1 MEFDEYEVRE
11 HVFDLVGRLAD
22 YTNCI
27 VVSRMRPMKP
37 ARKSRER
44 VEKPLTVRPALSR
57 AAVQFV
63 EKHPNEVTGIVASAL
78 EAAAL
83 EAGLVQPKERVLPE
97 ALRRLVVSR
106 ASDSGEGRVLSI
118 SEAAELLEVTR
129 VTVYAWIESKRLLAW
144 RATRRGVLI
153 PAEQI
158 VGAGEVMPGIRQVL
172 AVIPDAEAAW
182 DFLDEESAFV
192 EAEKSVRPIEALRQ
206 GKVDAVVAAA
216 HSFLEAFS

>member
-1 MEFDEYEVRE
+1 
-11 HVFDLVGRLAD
+11 
-22 YTNCI
+22 
-27 VVSRMRPMKP
+27 MKQASKP
-37 ARKSRER
+37 KER
-44 VEKPLTVRPALSR
+44 IEKPLTVRPELSR

-63 EKHPNEVTGIVASAL
+63 DKHPNEVTGIVASAL

-83 EAGLVQPKERVLPE
+83 EAGLVVAKDRVLPE
-97 ALRRLVVSR
+97 ALRRLVVPRS
-106 ASDSGEGRVLSI
+106 SDSNEGRVLSI
-118 SEAAELLEVTR
+118 SEAAEALEVTR

-158 VGAGEVMPGIRQVL
+158 LGAGKVVPGIARVL

-182 DFLDEESAFV
+182 DFLSEESVFV
-192 EAEKSVRPIEALRQ
+192 DRENSVRPIEALRE

-216 HSFLEAFS
+216 DSFLEAFT

>member
-1 MEFDEYEVRE
+1 
-11 HVFDLVGRLAD
+11 
-22 YTNCI
+22 
-27 VVSRMRPMKP
+27 MKQASKP
-37 ARKSRER
+37 KER

-63 EKHPNEVTGIVASAL
+63 EKHPNEVTGIVESAL

-83 EAGLVQPKERVLPE
+83 EAGLVVAKDRVIPE
-97 ALRRLVVSR
+97 TLRRLVVSR
-106 ASDSGEGRVLSI
+106 SSDEGRVLSI

-144 RATRRGVLI
+144 RATRRGVLV
-153 PAEQI
+153 PSEQI
-158 VGAGEVMPGIRQVL
+158 MGAGEVVPGIREVL
-172 AVIPDAEAAW
+172 AVIGEPEAAW
-182 DFLDEESAFV
+182 DFLNEESAFLDP
-192 EAEKSVRPIEALRQ
+192 ERQVRPIDALRE

>member
-1 MEFDEYEVRE
+1 
-11 HVFDLVGRLAD
+11 
-22 YTNCI
+22 
-27 VVSRMRPMKP
+27 MKQASKP
-37 ARKSRER
+37 KER

-83 EAGLVQPKERVLPE
+83 EAGLVVSAERALPQ

-106 ASDSGEGRVLSI
+106 ADSGQGRVLSI
-118 SEAAELLEVTR
+118 SEAAELLQVTR

-158 VGAGEVMPGIRQVL
+158 VGAGEVVPGIDQLL
-172 AVIPDAEAAW
+172 AVIGEPEAAW
-182 DFLDEESAFV
+182 DFLSEESAFLDP
-192 EAEKSVRPIEALRQ
+192 ERSVRPIDALRQ
-206 GKVDAVVAAA
+206 GNVDAVVAAA

>member
-1 MEFDEYEVRE
+1 MERA
-11 HVFDLVGRLAD
+11 LAQLSAVIMLMSN
-22 YTNCI
+22 YTSCI
-27 VVSRMRPMKP
+27 VGSRIRPMKQ
-37 ARKSRER
+37 AGKTKER
-44 VEKPLTVRPALSR
+44 VEKPLILRPALSR
-57 AAVQFV
+57 AAAQFV

-83 EAGLVQPKERVLPE
+83 EAGLVPLKERVLPQ

-106 ASDSGEGRVLSI
+106 PNSGEGRVLSI

-144 RATRRGVLI
+144 RATRRGVLV
-153 PAEQI
+153 PSEQI
-158 VGAGEVMPGIRQVL
+158 VGAGEVVPGIGQVL
-172 AVIPDAEAAW
+172 AVIGEPEAAW
-182 DFLDEESAFV
+182 DFLNEESAFMDP
-192 EAEKSVRPIEALRQ
+192 ERSVRPIDALRE

>member
-1 MEFDEYEVRE
+1 
-11 HVFDLVGRLAD
+11 
-22 YTNCI
+22 
-27 VVSRMRPMKP
+27 MKQASKP
-37 ARKSRER
+37 KER

-57 AAVQFV
+57 AAAQFV
-63 EKHPNEVTGIVASAL
+63 EKHPNEVTGIVANAL

-83 EAGLVQPKERVLPE
+83 EAGLVPLKERVLPE

-106 ASDSGEGRVLSI
+106 GADSGEGRVLSI
-118 SEAAELLEVTR
+118 SEAAELLEITR

-158 VGAGEVMPGIRQVL
+158 MGAGEVVPGIREVL
-172 AVIPDAEAAW
+172 AVIGEPEAAW
-182 DFLDEESAFV
+182 DFLNAESAFV
-192 EAEKSVRPIEALRQ
+192 DPEGSVRPIEALRE
-206 GKVDAVVAAA
+206 GRVDAVIAAA

>member
-1 MEFDEYEVRE
+1 
-11 HVFDLVGRLAD
+11 
-22 YTNCI
+22 
-27 VVSRMRPMKP
+27 MKQASKP
-37 ARKSRER
+37 KER

-57 AAVQFV
+57 AAAQFV
-63 EKHPNEVTGIVASAL
+63 EKHPNEVTGIVANAL

-83 EAGLVQPKERVLPE
+83 EAAAVETGLVVAKDRVLPE

-106 ASDSGEGRVLSI
+106 GADSGEGRVLSI
-118 SEAAELLEVTR
+118 SEAAEMLEVTR

-158 VGAGEVMPGIRQVL
+158 MGVGEVVPGIAEVL
-172 AVIPDAEAAW
+172 AVIPDPEAAW
-182 DFLDEESAFV
+182 DFLSEESAFV
-192 EAEKSVRPIEALRQ
+192 DPENSVRPIEALRQ
-206 GKVDAVVAAA
+206 GNVDAVVAAA

>member
-1 MEFDEYEVRE
+1 MKS
-11 HVFDLVGRLAD
+11 A
-22 YTNCI
+22 
-27 VVSRMRPMKP
+27 SRTKG
-37 ARKSRER
+37 R

-63 EKHPNEVTGIVASAL
+63 EKHPDEVTAIVANAL

-83 EAGLVQPKERVLPE
+83 EAGLLAAPERVLPE
-97 ALRRLVVSR
+97 TLRRLVVARQSH
-106 ASDSGEGRVLSI
+106 SGEGRVLSI
-118 SEAAELLEVTR
+118 SEAAELLDVTR

-158 VGAGEVMPGIRQVL
+158 VGGGKVVAGIERVL
-172 AVIPDAEAAW
+172 AVIPDPEAAW
-182 DFLDEESAFV
+182 DFLDEDSAFV
-192 EAEKSVRPIEALRQ
+192 DSERSVRPIDALRQ

>member
-1 MEFDEYEVRE
+1 
-11 HVFDLVGRLAD
+11 
-22 YTNCI
+22 
-27 VVSRMRPMKP
+27 MKQ
-37 ARKSRER
+37 ASKTKER
-44 VEKPLTVRPALSR
+44 VEKPLTLRPALSR
-57 AAVQFV
+57 AAAQFV

-83 EAGLVQPKERVLPE
+83 EAGLVPLKERVLPQ

-106 ASDSGEGRVLSI
+106 PDSDSGEGRVLSI

-144 RATRRGVLI
+144 RATRRGVLV
-153 PAEQI
+153 PSEQI
-158 VGAGEVMPGIRQVL
+158 LSAGEVVPGISQVL
-172 AVIPDAEAAW
+172 TVIPEPEAAW
-182 DFLDEESAFV
+182 DFLSEESAFV
-192 EAEKSVRPIEALRQ
+192 EPERSVRPIDALRE

>member
-1 MEFDEYEVRE
+1 
-11 HVFDLVGRLAD
+11 
-22 YTNCI
+22 
-27 VVSRMRPMKP
+27 MKQ
-37 ARKSRER
+37 ASKTKER

-57 AAVQFV
+57 AAAQFV

-83 EAGLVQPKERVLPE
+83 EAGLVPLKDRVLPE
-97 ALRRLVVSR
+97 ALRRLVVSGG
-106 ASDSGEGRVLSI
+106 SDSGEGRVLSI

-158 VGAGEVMPGIRQVL
+158 VDAGEVVPGISQVL
-172 AVIPDAEAAW
+172 AVIGEPEAAW
-182 DFLDEESAFV
+182 DFLNEESVFV
-192 EAEKSVRPIEALRQ
+192 DPERPMRPIDALRQ
-206 GKVDAVVAAA
+206 GKVNAVVAAA

>member
-1 MEFDEYEVRE
+1 
-11 HVFDLVGRLAD
+11 LTN
-22 YTNCI
+22 YTSCI
-27 VVSRMRPMKP
+27 VESRIEPMKQ
-37 ARKSRER
+37 ASKTKER

-63 EKHPNEVTGIVASAL
+63 EKHPNEVTGIVANAL

-83 EAGLVQPKERVLPE
+83 EAGLVVSAERVLPE
-97 ALRRLVVSR
+97 ALRRLVVAR
-106 ASDSGEGRVLSI
+106 GSDSSEGRVLSI
-118 SEAAELLEVTR
+118 SEAAEMLEVTR

-158 VGAGEVMPGIRQVL
+158 MGAGEVVPGIREVL
-172 AVIPDAEAAW
+172 AVIGEPEAAW
-182 DFLDEESAFV
+182 DFLNEESAFV
-192 EAEKSVRPIEALRQ
+192 DPDKSMRPIDALRQ
-206 GKVDAVVAAA
+206 GKVEAVVAAA